1 LFSQLSHVLSII
13 NKVVQDSR
21 EREGVEGKITVL
33 IKEPVQTNMMLKKT
47 IQGHLAGSVR
57 RACDA

>member
-1 LFSQLSHVLSII
+1 VLSII

-33 IKEPVQTNMMLKKT
+33 IKELVQTNMMLKKT